1 MRIRRTCLLLPLLL
15 AVLLAACTDGDG
27 PWMRQQLEELEDM
40 NLADSVM
47 TNDTL
52 AERLVEYFDRHGTPN
67 ERMRAHYILGR
78 TYADMGDY
86 PSAVEAY
93 LDASCSTDTSRSD
106 CDFRRLSRVYGQM
119 SILFYRQHML
129 ETCLDNLEYSVDYA
143 WRAKDTAQAL
153 NTMAYMIPVLFKLHQ
168 DENAVSLYDTLYSK
182 TLTFRG
188 TTAASRYCMMPV
200 DYLLKTK
207 DYPKAKECIDCYE
220 AYSCYFDT
228 LGNIARGRE
237 VFYYYKGMYYLNV
250 QQYDSAEVL
259 FRKELQEGH
268 DVNNQNAASRGLA
281 LLFQRTNRLDS
292 AVKYAL
298 YSYEMNDS
306 VYSLST
312 SEEMEK
318 TRSLYDY
325 RRHQKEADKEKRL
338 AEQQKRRNWYLLF
351 GIVLICICFIAV
363 WIKNRHELERR
374 TRKNTLEL
382 EKANTR
388 LQELQAQKNYIEN
401 LLKEQEMIVSK
412 ATNELQQLRQHESD
426 FKTLLKEKE
435 QSEGQLKE
443 ELGIM
448 HKQEVT
454 LQAIIAE
461 KQQMVSTKEM
471 ELKEIRREKA
481 DLESKI
487 AEKQAELSVLHNQLM
502 VDNQDNLHK
511 KSLIDKQLK
520 SSLFYKNLHNSSDI
534 NQKLSEKEWDGI
546 EKMLMDIVPNY
557 YIFMTSKKGMLN
569 KTEYRLCHLLRL
581 DIEMK
586 RAGVLIGITQTH
598 VSRTCS
604 TVMVKLFDE
613 KGAGRELQK
622 RLKNFF

>member
-220 AYSCYFDT
+220 AY
-228 LGNIARGRE
+228 
-237 VFYYYKGMYYLNV
+237 
-250 QQYDSAEVL
+250 
-259 FRKELQEGH
+259 
-268 DVNNQNAASRGLA
+268 
-281 LLFQRTNRLDS
+281 
-292 AVKYAL
+292 
-298 YSYEMNDS
+298 
-306 VYSLST
+306 
-312 SEEMEK
+312 
-318 TRSLYDY
+318 
-325 RRHQKEADKEKRL
+325 
-338 AEQQKRRNWYLLF
+338 
-351 GIVLICICFIAV
+351 
-363 WIKNRHELERR
+363 
-374 TRKNTLEL
+374 
-382 EKANTR
+382 
-388 LQELQAQKNYIEN
+388 
-401 LLKEQEMIVSK
+401 
-412 ATNELQQLRQHESD
+412 
-426 FKTLLKEKE
+426 
-435 QSEGQLKE
+435 
-443 ELGIM
+443 
-448 HKQEVT
+448 
-454 LQAIIAE
+454 
-461 KQQMVSTKEM
+461 
-471 ELKEIRREKA
+471 
-481 DLESKI
+481 
-487 AEKQAELSVLHNQLM
+487 
-502 VDNQDNLHK
+502 
-511 KSLIDKQLK
+511 
-520 SSLFYKNLHNSSDI
+520 
-534 NQKLSEKEWDGI
+534 
-546 EKMLMDIVPNY
+546 
-557 YIFMTSKKGMLN
+557 
-569 KTEYRLCHLLRL
+569 
-581 DIEMK
+581 
-586 RAGVLIGITQTH
+586 
-598 VSRTCS
+598 
-604 TVMVKLFDE
+604 
-613 KGAGRELQK
+613 
-622 RLKNFF
+622 